1 MSNNI
6 GMNNEQG
13 TERTFTQEE
22 VNRIVQDRLNRS
34 KNTTEATK
42 LEEREKE
49 LEKKGLMLEAKELLQ
64 KKGLPKEFAE
74 ILNYT
79 DSKSLEE
86 AVEVIEGHFKTSSE
100 QRDAE
105 FIPLGGNELPK
116 GAKTPLS
123 QDGMRKAFGLG

>member
-1 MSNNI
+1 MNNNI

-79 DSKSLEE
+79 DSESLKKV
-86 AVEVIEGHFKTSSE
+86 VEVIEGHFKTSSG

-116 GAKTPLS
+116 GAGTPIS